1 MRVFFCET
9 GMDDVTHR
17 EIYDRLVEVE
27 SKVDSLDKKT
37 TEVVTAFN
45 AAKGAF
51 LVLEWIG
58 KIAKPII
65 WLVGISAVLITAYEK
80 FKSNL

>member
-1 MRVFFCET
+1 
-9 GMDDVTHR
+9 MDEVTHR

-27 SKVDSLDKKT
+27 SKVDSLDQKT
-37 TEVVTAFN
+37 TEVVVAFN

-65 WLVGISAVLITAYEK
+65 WLIGISAVIVTAYEK
-80 FKSNL
+80 FKSQL

>member
-1 MRVFFCET
+1 MN
-9 GMDDVTHR
+9 DVTHR
-17 EIYDRLVEVE
+17 EIYDRLITVEA
-27 SKVDSLDKKT
+27 KVDSLDKKT
-37 TEVVTAFN
+37 SEVVTAFD

-58 KIAKPII
+58 KVAKPII
-65 WLVGISAVLITAYEK
+65 WVVGVGAVLIAAYER

>member
-1 MRVFFCET
+1 
-9 GMDDVTHR
+9 MDDITHR

-27 SKVDSLDKKT
+27 SKVDSLDRKT

-65 WLVGISAVLITAYEK
+65 WVVGVSAVLITAYEK

>member
-1 MRVFFCET
+1 MN
-9 GMDDVTHR
+9 DVTHR
-17 EIYDRLVEVE
+17 EIYDRLIEVE
-27 SKVDSLDKKT
+27 AKVDSLDQKT
-37 TEVVTAFN
+37 TEVVTAFD

-65 WLVGISAVLITAYEK
+65 WVIGIGAVIVTAYEK
-80 FKSNL
+80 FKSHL

>member
-1 MRVFFCET
+1 
-9 GMDDVTHR
+9 MDDVTHR

-65 WLVGISAVLITAYEK
+65 WVVGISAVLITAYEK

>member
-1 MRVFFCET
+1 MN
-9 GMDDVTHR
+9 DVTHR
-17 EIYDRLVEVE
+17 EIYDRLIEVE
-27 SKVDSLDKKT
+27 AKVDRLDQKT
-37 TEVVTAFN
+37 TEVVTAFD

-65 WLVGISAVLITAYEK
+65 WVIGIGAVIVTAYEK
-80 FKSNL
+80 FKSHL

>member
-1 MRVFFCET
+1 MN
-9 GMDDVTHR
+9 DVTHR
-17 EIYDRLVEVE
+17 EIYDRLIAVEA
-27 SKVDSLDKKT
+27 KVDSLDQKT
-37 TEVVTAFN
+37 TEVVTAFD

-58 KIAKPII
+58 KVAKPII
-65 WLVGISAVLITAYEK
+65 WVVGVGAVLIAAYER

>member
-1 MRVFFCET
+1 
-9 GMDDVTHR
+9 MDDVTHR
-17 EIYDRLVEVE
+17 EIYDRLAIVEA
-27 SKVDSLDKKT
+27 KVDTLDNKT
-37 TEVVTAFN
+37 NEVVEAFN

-58 KIAKPII
+58 KVAKPII
-65 WLVGISAVLITAYEK
+65 WVVGIGAVIVTAYEK

>member
-1 MRVFFCET
+1 MN
-9 GMDDVTHR
+9 DVTHR
-17 EIYDRLVEVE
+17 EIYDRLLEVE
-27 SKVDSLDKKT
+27 SKVDSLDQKT

-45 AAKGAF
+45 HAKGAF

-65 WLVGISAVLITAYEK
+65 WVVGISAVLITAYEK

>member
-1 MRVFFCET
+1 
-9 GMDDVTHR
+9 MDDVTHR

-27 SKVDSLDKKT
+27 SKVDSLDRKT

-65 WLVGISAVLITAYEK
+65 WVVGISAVLITAYEK

>member
-1 MRVFFCET
+1 
-9 GMDDVTHR
+9 MDDVTHR

-27 SKVDSLDKKT
+27 SKVDSLDQKT

-65 WLVGISAVLITAYEK
+65 WVVGVGAVLITAYEK

>member
-1 MRVFFCET
+1 MN
-9 GMDDVTHR
+9 DVTHR
-17 EIYDRLVEVE
+17 EIYDRLIKVEA
-27 SKVDSLDKKT
+27 KVDSLDKKT
-37 TEVVTAFN
+37 TEVVTAFD

-58 KIAKPII
+58 RIAKPII
-65 WLVGISAVLITAYEK
+65 WVIGISAVLITAYEK

>member
-1 MRVFFCET
+1 
-9 GMDDVTHR
+9 MDDVTHKQ
-17 EIYDRLVEVE
+17 IYERLIAVET
-27 SKVDSLDKKT
+27 KVDHLDAKT

-58 KIAKPII
+58 KIAKPILWMI
-65 WLVGISAVLITAYEK
+65 GVSAILVTAYEK

>member
-1 MRVFFCET
+1 MN
-9 GMDDVTHR
+9 DVTHR
-17 EIYDRLVEVE
+17 EIYDRLIAVEV
-27 SKVDSLDKKT
+27 KVDNLDKKT
-37 TEVVTAFN
+37 TEVVTAFD

-65 WLVGISAVLITAYEK
+65 WVVGISAVVIAAYER

>member
-1 MRVFFCET
+1 
-9 GMDDVTHR
+9 MDDVTHR
-17 EIYDRLVEVE
+17 EIYERLARVET
-27 SKVDSLDKKT
+27 KVDVLDLKT

-58 KIAKPII
+58 KVAKPII
-65 WLVGISAVLITAYEK
+65 WLVGLSTIAIAAYEK
-80 FKSNL
+80 FKSHF

>member
-1 MRVFFCET
+1 MN
-9 GMDDVTHR
+9 DVTHR
-17 EIYDRLVEVE
+17 EIYDRLIKVEA
-27 SKVDSLDKKT
+27 KVDSLDKKT
-37 TEVVTAFN
+37 TEVVTAFD

-58 KIAKPII
+58 KVAKPII
-65 WLVGISAVLITAYEK
+65 WVVGVGAVLIAAYER

>member
-1 MRVFFCET
+1 MN
-9 GMDDVTHR
+9 DVTHR
-17 EIYDRLVEVE
+17 EIYDRLIEVE
-27 SKVDSLDKKT
+27 AKVDSLDQKT
-37 TEVVTAFN
+37 TEVVTAFD
-45 AAKGAF
+45 AAKSAF

-65 WLVGISAVLITAYEK
+65 WLVGIGTVLIAAYEK